1 MSCRFPMPQQSVNL
15 FDIPFA
21 QLLDRVKT
29 HFPQFEYDYGKHAI
43 LLNGIQGENIGY
55 IRLPLHIPINDQL
68 VVTNEKVCV
77 IYLSIESGNA
87 AICVMSGKTNV
98 YHTTFSAYMTRKKQ
112 GMSQIKYLNKK
123 GKSRAGSRVRLAK
136 TIEFF
141 ESINISLTKVFADY
155 SINRIALDCNKTL
168 IPYLYNAKVA
178 CPFDKKDQRL
188 YKIPLHIP
196 QSNFTNLD
204 KAIKKLIAPVLFY
217 DSKYETML
225 QSADLNAPPNDT
237 PLTNADL

>member
-1 MSCRFPMPQQSVNL
+1 MSCRFPMPQQEINL
-15 FDIPFA
+15 FNTPFR
-21 QLLDRVKT
+21 LLLSRVKT
-29 HFPQFEYDYGKHAI
+29 HFPHCDYDYGKHAI
-43 LLNGIQGENIGY
+43 MLNGMQGEKIGY
-55 IRLPLHIPINDQL
+55 IRLPLHIAINDQL
-68 VVTNEKVCV
+68 VLVNEQDC
-77 IYLSIESGNA
+77 ILYLSIESGNA
-87 AICVMSGKTNV
+87 AICVMSGNTIV

-136 TIEFF
+136 TVEFF
-141 ESINISLTKVFADY
+141 ESINTSLTKVFAAY
-155 SINRIALDCNKTL
+155 NINRIALDCNKTL

-196 QSNFTNLD
+196 QSNFKNLD

-217 DSKYETML
+217 DDQYETL
-225 QSADLNAPPNDT
+225 LLSADLNGPNDT
-237 PLTNADL
+237 T